1 MHRSISDLTEALEY
15 ILSAPESQGHVEMIA
30 IRPEEDQREIIS
42 TGKLDTE
49 IGLLGDSWK
58 ARGNR
63 HTEDGKADRSAQ
75 LTLMNSR
82 VIENLAGTRD
92 RWALAGDQVYVD
104 LNLSIENLPPGTRLR
119 LGDAIIEVSDTP
131 HTGCKKFASRYGA
144 DALRFVNIGVGR
156 ESRFRGMNAFVVQ
169 GGEFGVGSP
178 VVKLP
183 DRAE

>member
-15 ILSAPESQGHVEMIA
+15 ILGAPESQGNVEMIA
-30 IRPEEDQREIIS
+30 IRPGEDQRELIPA
-42 TGKLDTE
+42 GKLDPDL
-49 IGLLGDSWK
+49 GLVGDNWK

-63 HTEDGKADRSAQ
+63 HTEDGKADRKAQ

-82 VIENLAGTRD
+82 VIEHVAGSRD

-104 LNLSIENLPPGTRLR
+104 MDLSIENLPPGTRLR
-119 LGDAIIEVSDTP
+119 VGDAIIEVSDTP
-131 HTGCKKFASRYGA
+131 HTGCKKFASRFGA
-144 DALRFVNIGVGR
+144 EALRFVNIGVGR

-178 VVKLP
+178 VVKLR
-183 DRAE
+183 DLAE

>member
-1 MHRSISDLTEALEY
+1 
-15 ILSAPESQGHVEMIA
+15 
-30 IRPEEDQREIIS
+30 
-42 TGKLDTE
+42 
-49 IGLLGDSWK
+49 
-58 ARGNR
+58 
-63 HTEDGKADRSAQ
+63 
-75 LTLMNSR
+75 MNSR
-82 VIENLAGTRD
+82 VIEHVAGTRD

-104 LNLSIENLPPGTRLR
+104 MNLSIENLPPGTRLR

-144 DALRFVNIGVGR
+144 EALRFVNIGVGR